1 MKKKII
7 ALCLI
12 VALAA
17 TAVIGGTLAYFT
29 DTDEATNVFTTGNVD
44 ISLTEPNWDAAK
56 EEDTDHAKLI
66 PGRTIAKDPTIT
78 VETTS
83 ERAYTFMKVT
93 LSNDFMTL
101 LGDYATLK
109 NIDVNTTAGQ
119 KELIAKWF
127 TTKVSPKIMSIDLS
141 TNSVILGVLSPKN
154 PGESVTYFDAIT
166 VPADIPNGMIKEGD
180 NINYSIDIT
189 AYAIQAEGFEGKNAD
204 EFADR
209 AAAYKALFNA
219 DPQF

>member
-44 ISLTEPNWDAAK
+44 ITLTEPNWDAAK

-109 NIDVNTTAGQ
+109 NIDVKFPLGIATSFETTIQ
-119 KELIAKWF
+119 KQPVTDE
-127 TTKVSPKIMSIDLS
+127 PK
-141 TNSVILGVLSPKN
+141 
-154 PGESVTYFDAIT
+154 
-166 VPADIPNGMIKEGD
+166 
-180 NINYSIDIT
+180 
-189 AYAIQAEGFEGKNAD
+189 
-204 EFADR
+204 
-209 AAAYKALFNA
+209 
-219 DPQF
+219 